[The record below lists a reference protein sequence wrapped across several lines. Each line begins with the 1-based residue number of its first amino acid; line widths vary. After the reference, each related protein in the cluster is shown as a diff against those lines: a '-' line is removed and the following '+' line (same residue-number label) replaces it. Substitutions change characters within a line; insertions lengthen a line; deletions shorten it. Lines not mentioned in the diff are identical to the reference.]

1 MRKILFALSQ
11 SQLNFSLL
19 IVKEQKFNF
28 VKICKFYKAK
38 TLVKSSN
45 F

>member
-19 IVKEQKFNF
+19 IVKEQKSNF
-28 VKICKFYKAK
+28 VKICKLDKAK
-38 TLVKSSN
+38 NLVKSSN